1 MIELSTNQITNKVGH
16 SSKKVG
22 VECGKS
28 YLRTKCDFV
37 TGVPRPKFLY
47 FPENRPTCQPACRVR
62 LLAALLTQIPA
73 HLSSRSR
80 STMGGCLSQPANIQ
94 APASVEIV
102 FDRKVEDDY
111 DIGPKLGEG
120 VQVRARILAPDN
132 AMEPESDSDV
142 HPSNLVR
149 PVLTLSLIHI

>member
-1 MIELSTNQITNKVGH
+1 
-16 SSKKVG
+16 
-22 VECGKS
+22 
-28 YLRTKCDFV
+28 
-37 TGVPRPKFLY
+37 
-47 FPENRPTCQPACRVR
+47 
-62 LLAALLTQIPA
+62 
-73 HLSSRSR
+73 
-80 STMGGCLSQPANIQ
+80 MGGCLSQPANIQ

-149 PVLTLSLIHI
+149 PVLTLPLSLPDSGCRLQRRV

>member
-1 MIELSTNQITNKVGH
+1 
-16 SSKKVG
+16 
-22 VECGKS
+22 
-28 YLRTKCDFV
+28 
-37 TGVPRPKFLY
+37 
-47 FPENRPTCQPACRVR
+47 
-62 LLAALLTQIPA
+62 
-73 HLSSRSR
+73 
-80 STMGGCLSQPANIQ
+80 MGGCLSQPANIQ

-111 DIGPKLGEG
+111 DIGTKLGEG

-149 PVLTLSLIHI
+149 PVLTLPLSLPDPGCRLQRRVQEHRHEGGRQAHPHRLIRLVRQPRQRVRRD